1 MTKYFLSS
9 LISSTV
15 CMKSLAIPYPF
26 LEVHCILLH
35 LAVQLLKPPAV
46 PWRKG
51 IFRANLVAR
60 SKSKYEAY
68 RPQKVQ
74 SAHAP
79 LWEILG
85 LWATPCILLPDTCAY
100 QRARMDVNWFMDA
113 GFYLRNQVH
122 FYSTIWVFAMLLSRI
137 GVFHCLDFTS
147 PYVTLL
153 PEELNWA

>member
-15 CMKSLAIPYPF
+15 CMNSLAIPYPF
-26 LEVHCILLH
+26 LEVHCVLLH
-35 LAVQLLKPPAV
+35 HVVQLSKPPVA

-51 IFRANLVAR
+51 IFWANLVPS

-68 RPQKVQ
+68 CPQKVQ

-79 LWEILG
+79 LWEIPR
-85 LWATPCILLPDTCAY
+85 LWVIPCILLPGTCTY
-100 QRARMDVNWFMDA
+100 QRALTDVNWFMNA
-113 GFYLRNQVH
+113 GFYLRNQVR
-122 FYSTIWVFAMLLSRI
+122 FYSTIWVFTMLLSRI